1 MRYEQAARVCHAAI
15 RQLREE
21 QGGHRGPVWGLLV
34 AEERGWYLRAVER
47 SAAGC
52 TPASVHRLWMTDL
65 LADGW
70 EPGPEID
77 HAKRTHPD
85 LVPWEALDEGA
96 RRRFFLLQMMAIGL
110 YLPVYGGVAEESP
123 VTAP

>member
-21 QGGHRGPVWGLLV
+21 QGGRRGPVWGLLV

-47 SAAGC
+47 AVLGC
-52 TPASVHRLWMTDL
+52 TPDSVHRQWAEDL
-65 LADGW
+65 LAAGW
-70 EPGPEID
+70 QAGPEID
-77 HAKRTHPD
+77 HGKRTHPE
-85 LVPWEALDEGA
+85 LVPWGSLDEAA
-96 RRRFFLLQMMAIGL
+96 RRRFFLLQMVTIGL
-110 YLPVYGGVAEESP
+110 FLPVRTGMAETSP

>member
-21 QGGHRGPVWGLLV
+21 QGSPRGPVWGLLV
-34 AEERGWYLRAVER
+34 AEERGWYLRAVELA
-47 SAAGC
+47 AAGC
-52 TPASVHRLWMTDL
+52 TPASVHRQWMASL
-65 LADGW
+65 LAAGW
-70 EPGPEID
+70 SAGPDID

-85 LVPWEALDEGA
+85 LLPWEDLGEDA
-96 RRRFFLLQMMAIGL
+96 RRRFFLLQMVAIGL
-110 YLPVYGGVAEESP
+110 YLPVYAGLTETSP